1 MLLFHG
7 DADNSAPVATSDG
20 LASARPD
27 IVRYVRVAGT
37 GHVQSSNTDRDTY
50 EAAVAG
56 FLTDV
61 LSSPAQPR
69 DPEKTD

>member
-1 MLLFHG
+1 MFHG
-7 DADNSAPVATSDG
+7 DAENSAPVAAGDE

-27 IVRYVRVAGT
+27 IVRYVRVAGA
-37 GHVQSSNTDRDTY
+37 GHVESWNTDRDTY

-56 FLTDV
+56 FLRDV

-69 DPEKTD
+69 DPENAD